1 MNPTFQ
7 VGPGSTETLDEY
19 LAKTRISDVTITNNR
34 NASINL
40 PPKPLQRFFL
50 RTLLLIVA
58 PIIVTGLY
66 LAVWLYFMV
75 FDEGDLKYANI
86 DHQWI
91 FYAWFV
97 VATFG
102 LNWSKD
108 GLAGIEVA
116 MLRTPYWQAR
126 NDTVL
131 MMHMQN
137 RWGGPA
143 GWVYWALHVKSRG
156 KLYFPK
162 LFALL
167 SSVSVLIFIGL
178 PLSGLTLNITEGFV
192 ASSTPPLV
200 IGRMKENFYDR
211 KSDDLLDSL
220 LKSWIIGSFP
230 IVPGYGILYTPKNV
244 PRSDYENLDK
254 FPNTLSLTKSIPEI
268 FLAPQA
274 EYPIAGRPWGLR
286 ATYNCSIVEDVSTFT
301 ILNERPSAFLNLQE
315 LNYTF
320 KKDFRALKTPSGGS
334 ITPFFT
340 SGHFGP
346 SMYLNTYAE
355 IGRIEDYPDKGV
367 DYRSYWGEVYNG
379 SDIYYNNH
387 KGVLEYAL
395 WQIRRQ
401 SSYNET
407 QYRPGYKFNE
417 TLEPT
422 IKGMPRP
429 TFQHANGTW
438 VRNTT
443 FFRINTK
450 SDTDGPID
458 GTADLGE
465 YFGSGEFPYGNIAP
479 NIISVMDPIGVRC
492 EYTSAVGTAK
502 LEPETSSFSS
512 FVPEPPSWDI
522 TLQRNTPLGYS
533 AVEVL
538 GGTIAG
544 IFTSTGS
551 PPPVTISNTELYESF
566 VQPRVLLKSI
576 MLFFGLDAL
585 HLMYD
590 SANGFEGGWRNDNL
604 TSSTK
609 GNIITPGVVP
619 PYILLIFFIPWT
631 IISLILA
638 ASYGF
643 RPRLSDKLNFHS
655 IVQLREELE
664 DRQTIMI

>member
-1 MNPTFQ
+1 MNPTFRI
-7 VGPGSTETLDEY
+7 GPSSTETVDEY
-19 LAKTRISDVTITNNR
+19 LAKTSVSDVTITNNR

-58 PIIVTGLY
+58 PITVTGLY

-75 FDEGDLKYANI
+75 FNEGDLKYANI

-91 FYAWFV
+91 FYAWFA

-137 RWGGPA
+137 HWGGPA
-143 GWVYWALHVKSRG
+143 
-156 KLYFPK
+156 
-162 LFALL
+162 
-167 SSVSVLIFIGL
+167 
-178 PLSGLTLNITEGFV
+178 GLTLNITEGFV
-192 ASSTPPLV
+192 ASSTSPLV

-244 PRSDYENLDK
+244 SRSDYENLDR
-254 FPNTLSLTKSIPEI
+254 FPNTLPLTKSIPEI

-301 ILNERPSAFLNLQE
+301 ILNERPSAFLDLQE
-315 LNYTF
+315 LNYAF
-320 KKDFRALKTPSGGS
+320 KKDNRALKTPSGGS

-340 SGHFGP
+340 SGSVGP
-346 SMYLNTYAE
+346 SVYLNTYAE
-355 IGRIEDYPDKGV
+355 IGRIEDRPDRDV
-367 DYRSYWGEVYNG
+367 DYGSYWKEVYNG

-422 IKGMPRP
+422 IKGMSRP
-429 TFQHANGTW
+429 TFKHANGTW

-450 SDTDGPID
+450 SATDGPID

-465 YFGSGEFPYGNIAP
+465 YFRFGGFPDGEFAPY
-479 NIISVMDPIGVRC
+479 IISVMDPIGVRC

-512 FVPEPPSWDI
+512 FVPEPPSWDV
-522 TLQRNTPLGYS
+522 TLNRNTPLGYS

-544 IFTSTGS
+544 IFTSTGA

-590 SANGFEGGWRNDNL
+590 SANGFEGGWRNENL

-619 PYILLIFFIPWT
+619 PSILLIFFVPWT

-643 RPRLSDKLNFHS
+643 RPRLSDKLDFHS

-664 DRQTIMI
+664 DRPVVMI

>member
-1 MNPTFQ
+1 MNPTFRI
-7 VGPGSTETLDEY
+7 GPSSTETVDEY
-19 LAKTRISDVTITNNR
+19 LAKTRVSDVTITNNR

-58 PIIVTGLY
+58 PITVTGLY

-75 FDEGDLKYANI
+75 FNEGDLKYANI

-91 FYAWFV
+91 FYAWFA

-137 RWGGPA
+137 HWGGPA
-143 GWVYWALHVKSRG
+143 
-156 KLYFPK
+156 
-162 LFALL
+162 
-167 SSVSVLIFIGL
+167 
-178 PLSGLTLNITEGFV
+178 GLTLNITEGFV
-192 ASSTPPLV
+192 ASSTSPLV

-244 PRSDYENLDK
+244 SRSDYDNLDR
-254 FPNTLSLTKSIPEI
+254 FPNTLPLTKSIPEI

-301 ILNERPSAFLNLQE
+301 ILNERPSAFLDLQE
-315 LNYTF
+315 LNYAF
-320 KKDFRALKTPSGGS
+320 KKDNRALKTPSGGS

-340 SGHFGP
+340 SGSVGP
-346 SMYLNTYAE
+346 SVYLNTYAE
-355 IGRIEDYPDKGV
+355 IGRIEDRPDRDV
-367 DYRSYWGEVYNG
+367 DYGSYWKEVYNG

-422 IKGMPRP
+422 IKGMSRP
-429 TFQHANGTW
+429 TFKHANGTW

-450 SDTDGPID
+450 SATDGPID

-465 YFGSGEFPYGNIAP
+465 YFRFGGFPDGEFAPY
-479 NIISVMDPIGVRC
+479 IISAMDPIGVRC

-512 FVPEPPSWDI
+512 FVPEPPSWDV
-522 TLQRNTPLGYS
+522 TLNRNTPLGYS

-544 IFTSTGS
+544 IFTSTGA

-590 SANGFEGGWRNDNL
+590 SANGFEGGWRNENL

-619 PYILLIFFIPWT
+619 PSILLIFFVPWT

-643 RPRLSDKLNFHS
+643 RPRLSDKLDFHS

-664 DRQTIMI
+664 DRPVVMI

>member
-585 HLMYD
+585 HL
-590 SANGFEGGWRNDNL
+590 
-604 TSSTK
+604 
-609 GNIITPGVVP
+609 
-619 PYILLIFFIPWT
+619 IPT
-631 IISLILA
+631 
-638 ASYGF
+638 
-643 RPRLSDKLNFHS
+643 
-655 IVQLREELE
+655 
-664 DRQTIMI
+664 

>member
-1 MNPTFQ
+1 MNPTFRI
-7 VGPGSTETLDEY
+7 GPSSTETVDEY
-19 LAKTRISDVTITNNR
+19 LAKTRVSDVTITNNR

-58 PIIVTGLY
+58 PITVTGLY

-75 FDEGDLKYANI
+75 FNEGDLKYANI

-91 FYAWFV
+91 FYAWFA

-137 RWGGPA
+137 HWGGPA
-143 GWVYWALHVKSRG
+143 GWIHWALHIKSRG

-162 LFALL
+162 LFTLL
-167 SSVSVLIFIGL
+167 SSVSVLIVIGL

-192 ASSTPPLV
+192 ASSTSPLV

-244 PRSDYENLDK
+244 SRSDYDNLDR
-254 FPNTLSLTKSIPEI
+254 FPNTLPLTKSIPEI

-301 ILNERPSAFLNLQE
+301 ILNERPSAFLDLQE
-315 LNYTF
+315 LNYAF
-320 KKDFRALKTPSGGS
+320 KKDNRALKTPSGGS

-340 SGHFGP
+340 SGSVGP
-346 SMYLNTYAE
+346 SVYLNTYAE
-355 IGRIEDYPDKGV
+355 IGRIEDRPDRDV
-367 DYRSYWGEVYNG
+367 DYGSYWKEVYNG

-422 IKGMPRP
+422 IKGMSRP
-429 TFQHANGTW
+429 TFKHANGTW

-450 SDTDGPID
+450 SATDGPID

-465 YFGSGEFPYGNIAP
+465 YFRFGGFPDGEFAPY
-479 NIISVMDPIGVRC
+479 IISVMDPIGVRC

-512 FVPEPPSWDI
+512 FVPEPPSWDV
-522 TLQRNTPLGYS
+522 TLNRNTPLGYS

-544 IFTSTGS
+544 IFTSTGA

-590 SANGFEGGWRNDNL
+590 SANGFEGGWRNENL

-619 PYILLIFFIPWT
+619 PSILLIFFVPWT

-643 RPRLSDKLNFHS
+643 RPRLSDKLDFHS

-664 DRQTIMI
+664 DRPVVMI